1 MYEEEIRICARVV
14 SNLAKLAKLP
24 EIPDVKFSKK
34 ERYAKASFCKCEVI
48 VGKQLFEDLKSGR
61 LNQDDIEVVLAH
73 EVGHLMDFRRK
84 LKSVY
89 LKSVASSTAYLF
101 LLTLLLIEILSFWS
115 ENLWMRLWAVLLFV
129 GFLFLPYVL
138 RKAALASQL
147 EADKNAARLIE
158 PEKIANSIIKR
169 SLCTTTREFGPVGT
183 LQLLAHTIIAPFLN
197 ERLRNLGL
205 EIKEIDVTFKG
216 QS

>member
-1 MYEEEIRICARVV
+1 MYEEEIRICAQVV

-24 EIPDVKFSKK
+24 EIPNVKFSKR
-34 ERYAKASFCKCEVI
+34 ERYAKASFCKCEVM

-61 LNQDDIEVVLAH
+61 LNQDDVEVVLAH

-115 ENLWMRLWAVLLFV
+115 ENLWMRFWTVFLFV
-129 GFLFLPYVL
+129 GFLLLPYVL
-138 RKAALASQL
+138 RKTALASQL
-147 EADKNAARLIE
+147 EADKNAAKLIE

-169 SLCTTTREFGPVGT
+169 SLCTTTKEFGPVET
-183 LQLLAHTIIAPFLN
+183 LQLLAHVVIAPFLN

-205 EIKEIDVTFKG
+205 EIKEVNVTFTT